1 VTAIVAPAMVATAGS
16 VVATAPGKLLLAGEY
31 AVLDGGAAIV
41 AAVDR
46 RVVARA
52 GGSGALS
59 PFLAAAA
66 AAVATVR
73 GPDSLA
79 ARAARTIVV
88 DSGALRS
95 GELKLGLGSS
105 AAATVAA
112 VACALAHE
120 PDAGLDRDLVHRLAA
135 DAHAEAQGKKGVR
148 GSGADIA
155 ASTHGGVI
163 RFVAGAATPVRL
175 PDDLVLVPFFT
186 GHSADT
192 AQLVAAVNRARSAAP
207 RAIAEALATIAAAA
221 DALTAASDAGAAIAA
236 LDACGRAVAALG
248 EAACL
253 DLETAAVRAARRL
266 SAPLGGTAKSCGA
279 GGGDVA
285 LVAVPAGTDVTSLRA
300 ALVEAGCHP
309 LDLAVDRSGVD
320 IGHTSH

>member
-1 VTAIVAPAMVATAGS
+1 VTAVATAAS
-16 VVATAPGKLLLAGEY
+16 IEATAPGKLLLAGEY

-46 RVVARA
+46 RVVART

-66 AAVATVR
+66 DVVAAVR
-73 GPDSLA
+73 GPDSRA

-88 DSGALRS
+88 DSGALQS

-120 PDAGLDRDLVHRLAA
+120 PDAAHDRDLVHRLAA
-135 DAHAEAQGKKGVR
+135 DAHAEAQGKKGAR

-192 AQLVAAVNRARSAAP
+192 AQLVAAVHGARSGAP
-207 RAIAEALATIAAAA
+207 RAIAEALAAIAAAA
-221 DALTAASDAGAAIAA
+221 DALTAATDAASAIAA

-248 EAACL
+248 TAAGL

-266 SAPLGGTAKSCGA
+266 SEPLGGTAKSCGA

-285 LVAVPAGTDVTSLRA
+285 LVAVPAGADVTSLRA
-300 ALVEAGCHP
+300 ALVQAGCHP
-309 LDLAVDRSGVD
+309 LDLAVDPCGVD
-320 IGHTSH
+320 IRHTSH

>member
-1 VTAIVAPAMVATAGS
+1 VTAII
-16 VVATAPGKLLLAGEY
+16 ATAPGKLLLAGEY
-31 AVLDGGAAIV
+31 AVLDGGTAVV

-52 GGSGALS
+52 GGDGALS

-66 AAVATVR
+66 DAVARVR
-73 GPDSLA
+73 GPDSA
-79 ARAARTIVV
+79 SARAARTMVV
-88 DSGALRS
+88 DSDALRS
-95 GELKLGLGSS
+95 GAQKLGLGSS

-112 VACALAHE
+112 VACALGHDGGE
-120 PDAGLDRDLVHRLAA
+120 LNRDLVQRLAA
-135 DAHAEAQGKKGVR
+135 DAHAEAQGKKGAR

-163 RFVAGAATPVRL
+163 RFVRGAATPVRL

-186 GHSADT
+186 GASADT
-192 AQLVAAVNRARSAAP
+192 AVLVAAVNRARQAEP
-207 RAIAEALATIAAAA
+207 RAIAEALAIIARAA
-221 DALTAASDAGAAIAA
+221 DDLTLATGASAAIAA

-248 EAACL
+248 EAAGL

-285 LVAVPAGTDVTSLRA
+285 LCAVPAGTDVTSLRES
-300 ALVEAGCHP
+300 LVQAGCHP
-309 LDLAVDRSGVD
+309 LDLAVDLSGVD
-320 IGHTSH
+320 IRHSSQ

>member
-1 VTAIVAPAMVATAGS
+1 VTAIVASAMVATTGS

-73 GPDSLA
+73 GPDSAA

-120 PDAGLDRDLVHRLAA
+120 PEAGLDRDLVHRLAA
-135 DAHAEAQGKKGVR
+135 DAHAEAQGKKGAR

-163 RFVAGAATPVRL
+163 RFVRGAATPVRL

-186 GHSADT
+186 GASADT
-192 AQLVAAVNRARSAAP
+192 AVLVAAVNRARQAEP
-207 RAIAEALATIAAAA
+207 RAIAEALAIIARAA
-221 DALTAASDAGAAIAA
+221 DDLTLATGASAAIAA

-248 EAACL
+248 EAAGL

-285 LVAVPAGTDVTSLRA
+285 LCAVPAGTDVTSLRES
-300 ALVEAGCHP
+300 LVQAGCHP
-309 LDLAVDRSGVD
+309 LDLAVDLSGVD
-320 IGHTSH
+320 IRHSSQ